1 MSIATMERKT
11 ERITARIARNALEKI
26 EYAASLQGA
35 TINQFL
41 VSSALINAENI
52 IEHER
57 KIELSQ
63 EEAKRFLE
71 IIDAPAKPNENLRAA
86 FQSYQDDSLN
96 VERKD

>member
-1 MSIATMERKT
+1 MTAATAERKT
-11 ERITARIARNALEKI
+11 ERITARIAPNVLEKI

-41 VSSALINAENI
+41 ISSALVNAENI

-57 KIELSQ
+57 RLQLSQ
-63 EEAKRFLE
+63 DEARRFLD
-71 IIDAPAKPNENLRAA
+71 IIDTPPKPNDRLCAA
-86 FQSYQDDSLN
+86 LQSYQEDSLN